1 VKTNTEINTEI
12 PNSKTYKANL
22 EMKIRNFGKFVID
35 TLNTNQPP
43 YFDIPVRT
51 LSNTIFDQK
60 NLRIIMKEKK
70 SRRNFLNINHT
81 RKFTQTLSAAAVIY
95 KELLQTEKTTSLRDL
110 FYMLKRTIPGT
121 KINLVDEQTESDSA
135 VEDLELLLDVLRE
148 NLHVNAKKKG
158 SVAGNVV
165 IKDGDDIIAWNKMG
179 SGGWAVPSNV
189 ENIEFKDVD
198 AKFVLFMEKDAVWN
212 RLNEDKFWKKQN
224 CIIIESGGQT
234 TRGVRRL
241 IQRLNKEFSLPIYV
255 LVDFDPWGIYIYSVI
270 KYGSIG
276 LSHLSDMLSTP
287 GCKFLGLNGNDI
299 EKYGLKKNL
308 IKLKDVDIQRLEEI
322 KNYVWFKD
330 KKDWEEQFA
339 LMKNFNAKA
348 EIEALSA
355 RGISFITE
363 KYLPEKIASKDFLD

>member
-1 VKTNTEINTEI
+1 MIQTKMKGK
-12 PNSKTYKANL
+12 PNPSSDI
-22 EMKIRNFGKFVID
+22 EMKIRNLGSLVID
-35 TLNTNQPP
+35 TLNANQSP
-43 YFDIPVRT
+43 YLDIPMRT
-51 LSNTIFDQK
+51 LSNVEFDK
-60 NLRIIMKEKK
+60 ENLKIVMKDKK
-70 SRRNFLNINHT
+70 SRRNFLNIAHT

-95 KELLQTEKTTSLRDL
+95 KELLKTGKTTSLRDL

-121 KINLVDEQTESDSA
+121 RINLVDEQIESDNA

-165 IKDGDDIIAWNKMG
+165 IRDGDDIIAWNKMG

-198 AKFVLFMEKDAVWN
+198 AEFVLFMEKDAVWN
-212 RLNEDKFWKKQN
+212 RLNEDKFWKKYN
-224 CIIIESGGQT
+224 CIIIESGGQA

-241 IQRLNKEFSLPIYV
+241 IRRLNKEFSLPVYM

-287 GCKFLGLNGNDI
+287 ECKFLGLNGKDI
-299 EKYGLKKNL
+299 DKYGLRKHL
-308 IKLKDVDIQRLEEI
+308 IKLNDVDLQRLNEI

-330 KKDWEEQFA
+330 KKEWKEQFDI
-339 LMKNFNAKA
+339 MKKLGAKA

-363 KYLPEKIASKDFLD
+363 KYLPEKIANKDFLD

>member
-1 VKTNTEINTEI
+1 MKTDAERH
-12 PNSKTYKANL
+12 NSKISNANL
-22 EMKIRNFGKFVID
+22 EMKIRNLGNFVID
-35 TLNTNQPP
+35 VLNTNESP
-43 YFDIPVRT
+43 YFDIPIRT
-51 LSNTIFDQK
+51 LGNVEFDK
-60 NLRIIMKEKK
+60 ENLKIVMKDKK
-70 SRRNFLNINHT
+70 SRRNFLNIAHT

-110 FYMLKRTIPGT
+110 FYMLKRTIPNT
-121 KINLVDEQTESDSA
+121 KINLVDEQIESDNA
-135 VEDLELLLDVLRE
+135 VEDLELLLDNLRE

-212 RLNEDKFWKKQN
+212 RLNEDKFWKKNN

-234 TRGVRRL
+234 TRGVRRIL
-241 IQRLNKEFSLPIYV
+241 QRLNKEFSLPIYV

-287 GCKFLGLNGNDI
+287 KCKFLGLNGNDI
-299 EKYGLKKNL
+299 EKYGLKKHL
-308 IKLKDVDIQRLEEI
+308 IKLKEVDIQRLEEM

-330 KKDWEEQFA
+330 KNDWKEQFDI
-339 LMKNFNAKA
+339 MKKFNAKA

-363 KYLPEKIASKDFLD
+363 KYLPEKIANKEFLD